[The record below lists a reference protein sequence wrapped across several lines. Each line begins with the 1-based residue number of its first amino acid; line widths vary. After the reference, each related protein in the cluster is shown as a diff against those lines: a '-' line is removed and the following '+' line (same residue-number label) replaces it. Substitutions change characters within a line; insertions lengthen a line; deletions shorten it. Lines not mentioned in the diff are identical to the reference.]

1 MARPLGKRSKS
12 AKTESSELRAMVL
25 SIDSHEADRR
35 HGPQAVRGGYMQ
47 RPYAQGARGMPR
59 CYRCSHRTMVGK
71 CARKNHAD
79 SGKITG
85 AGGILPGCAIPL
97 CQLRFSVA
105 WAEVRDLFA
114 PMCRRGACSV
124 RQTC

>member
-12 AKTESSELRAMVL
+12 AKTERSELRAMVL

-35 HGPQAVRGGYMQ
+35 HGPQAVRGQ
-47 RPYAQGARGMPR
+47 YAAPFAKRARGMPR
-59 CYRCSHRTMVGK
+59 CYRYWHRTMVGK

-85 AGGILPGCAIPL
+85 AGGFCRVVLFPCAIL
-97 CQLRFSVA
+97 DFQL
-105 WAEVRDLFA
+105 
-114 PMCRRGACSV
+114 
-124 RQTC
+124 